1 MNESKYGPLTD
12 LVKYSGMLM
21 SAALAIGLAW
31 RRRANWEPC
40 EEDVPKGPSRVA
52 GLLSAIAIAIVW
64 SEYSTLAAKEGLT
77 KAAMT
82 LGASALIFLLL
93 YGFLIANQVFE
104 EKFSPK
110 KNRVESRK
118 VVGGF
123 RLTHE
128 AQKQLRKAGSVQQ
141 LFEGAAYKPDLVW
154 TRPSR
159 ALAKQ
164 AFAFAYI
171 GLNLSGTMALS
182 CAALLFLLTS
192 ISKKS

>member
-1 MNESKYGPLTD
+1 MNESEYGPLAD

-21 SAALAIGLAW
+21 SAGLAIGLAW

-64 SEYSTLAAKEGLT
+64 SEYSTLAAKDGLT
-77 KAAMT
+77 KAAVI
-82 LGASALIFLLL
+82 LGVCALMFLLF

-110 KNRVESRK
+110 KNKVETRK

-123 RLTHE
+123 RLTVE
-128 AQKQLRKAGSVQQ
+128 AKKQLRKAGSVQQ
-141 LFEGAAYKPDLVW
+141 LFEGSAYKPDLVW
-154 TRPSR
+154 TRGSR
-159 ALAKQ
+159 SLAKQ
-164 AFAFAYI
+164 AFALAYI

-192 ISKKS
+192 SAKKG